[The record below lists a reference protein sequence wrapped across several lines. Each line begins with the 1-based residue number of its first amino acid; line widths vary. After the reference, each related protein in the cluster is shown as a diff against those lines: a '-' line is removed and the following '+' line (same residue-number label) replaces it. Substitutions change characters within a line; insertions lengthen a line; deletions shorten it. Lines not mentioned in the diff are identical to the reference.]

1 MPSINCFDISHILD
15 ILRKNNKSVRYF
27 KDIIGIIYMKQT
39 WGDNMNLQ
47 TDTEIDSSYGLSEEQ
62 VAARVE
68 RGQVN
73 KQIDRISKS
82 YKEIIHDNIFTLFN
96 LINVV
101 LAGFIIFIGSWRN
114 LLFMG
119 VILSNIVIG
128 ILQEIRAKRVLD
140 KLSLI
145 TQSSVKVRRSGE
157 WKEIHI
163 DDVVLDDIISLST
176 SNQII
181 ADAIVIDGRLEVNE
195 SLVTGESDIIIK
207 QPGDELYSGSFVVS
221 GNATCQVLH
230 VGEDNYASTIMK
242 DAKVFKKH
250 KSQLRDSI
258 NYIIKIIGFVI
269 IPMGIALFVK
279 QYFISGYP
287 FDKAIIAMVAAL
299 VGMIPEGLVLLTSVA
314 LAVGTINLA
323 RKQTLVQELY
333 CIETLARVDTLCLDK
348 TGTIKEGNMQVE
360 DILVMEE
367 GLDIKALLANFQ
379 EAIHDENATAMAI
392 RNFVGKP
399 AHMEKPVR
407 ILPFSSARK
416 CSAVTFESGTYVLGA
431 YEFVCDKKDPAI
443 VAEIEK
449 QANMGNRVLV
459 FMQNDTP
466 IKFDDIEKDGHILAL
481 VLLSDPIRKEAPQ
494 TLDYF
499 LSQGVDIKVIS
510 GDDPRTVHAIAK
522 KANLKNHE
530 RYIDVSTLKDEEID
544 AVVKHYT
551 IFGRVS
557 PKQKKLMI
565 AALKKQGHITAMIG
579 DGVNDVMAL
588 KEADCSISVAQGSE
602 AAKNI
607 ANLVLLDNNF
617 AHMPHIVD
625 EGRRVIN
632 NIQRAASLFLVKT
645 TFSTM
650 LAFLTLFLIRR
661 YPFEPIQLTLI
672 SSLTIGIP
680 SFFLALEPNHAR
692 VQGNFL
698 LNVFSK
704 AFPGA
709 LCVVLSVVFVHFL
722 GNVLPINEAQ
732 MTTMTVLLTGTSSL
746 IVLYR
751 VCIPFTRLRFIVFVI
766 MTALFIAAVVLL
778 PNLFV
783 LVRLSFYQAV
793 CTLGAMFMIPI
804 VMDFFFR
811 FGNKLKLKERLEQ
824 VGK

>member
-1 MPSINCFDISHILD
+1 
-15 ILRKNNKSVRYF
+15 
-27 KDIIGIIYMKQT
+27 MKYDT
-39 WGDNMNLQ
+39 
-47 TDTEIDSSYGLSEEQ
+47 TDTEVDIENGLSDEQ
-62 VAARVE
+62 VKQRIE
-68 RGQVN
+68 RGQYNQQVD
-73 KQIDRISKS
+73 QISKS
-82 YKEIIHDNIFTLFN
+82 YQEIIKDNIFTLFN
-96 LINVV
+96 LINAI

-119 VILSNIVIG
+119 VILSNIIIG

-145 TQSSVKVRRSGE
+145 TQSTVKARRNGQ
-157 WKEIHI
+157 WAEIHI
-163 DDVVLDDIISLST
+163 EDVVLDDILSLTT

-181 ADAIVIDGRLEVNE
+181 ADAMVLKGRIEVNE
-195 SLVTGESDIIIK
+195 SLVTGESDIIVK
-207 QPGDELYSGSFVVS
+207 LPGDELYSGSFVVS
-221 GNATCQVLH
+221 GNAVCQVLH
-230 VGEDNYASTIMK
+230 VGNDNYAQTIMK
-242 DAKVFKKH
+242 DAKIFKKH

-269 IPMGIALFVK
+269 IPMGLALFFK
-279 QYFISGYP
+279 QYFVSGYS
-287 FDKAIIAMVAAL
+287 FEEAIVAMVAAL

-323 RKQTLVQELY
+323 RKKTLVQELY

-348 TGTIKEGNMQVE
+348 TGTITEGNMQVE
-360 DILVMEE
+360 DILILQKEA
-367 GLDIKALLANFQ
+367 GDIKALLADFHAALQ
-379 EAIHDENATAMAI
+379 DENATAMAI
-392 RNFVGKP
+392 RSYVGEAQNKVK
-399 AHMEKPVR
+399 AKR
-407 ILPFSSARK
+407 LLPFSSARK
-416 CSAVTFESGTYVLGA
+416 CSAVTFEDNQTYILGA
-431 YEFVCDKKDPAI
+431 YEFVCSEPDPTI
-443 VAEIEK
+443 MKEIQK
-449 QANMGNRVLV
+449 QANLGNRVLV
-459 FMQNDTP
+459 FMKSDSA
-466 IKFDDIEKDGHILAL
+466 IEFDDIDTHGTPLAL
-481 VLLSDPIRKEAPQ
+481 ILLSDPIRKEAPQ

-499 LSQGVDIKVIS
+499 LSQGVDVKIIS
-510 GDDPRTVHAIAK
+510 GDDPCTVHAIAQ
-522 KANLKNHE
+522 KAHLKDHDK
-530 RYIDVSTLKDEEID
+530 YIDASTLQDKDIPE
-544 AVVKHYT
+544 AVKKYT

-557 PKQKKLMI
+557 PMQKKLMI
-565 AALKKQGHITAMIG
+565 AALKQQGHITAMIG

-617 AHMPHIVD
+617 SHMPHIVD

-692 VQGNFL
+692 VEGNFL

-722 GNVLPINEAQ
+722 GNVFPINDAQ
-732 MTTMTVLLTGTSSL
+732 MTTMTVLLTGTSSM

-751 VCIPFTRLRFIVFVI
+751 VCIPFTRLRFIVFVV
-766 MTALFIAAVVLL
+766 MLSLFVAAIVLL

-783 LVRLSFYQAV
+783 LVRLNFYQAI
-793 CTLGAMFMIPI
+793 CTFGAMAAIPI

-811 FGNKLKLKERLEQ
+811 FGNKLKLKERLEK

>member
-1 MPSINCFDISHILD
+1 MKTDANTTETDLEKGLSSKEVA
-15 ILRKNNKSVRYF
+15 LRK
-27 KDIIGIIYMKQT
+27 
-39 WGDNMNLQ
+39 
-47 TDTEIDSSYGLSEEQ
+47 
-62 VAARVE
+62 E
-68 RGQVN
+68 RGQYN
-73 KQIDRISKS
+73 KQVDAISKS
-82 YKEIIHDNIFTLFN
+82 YKEIIKDNILTLFN
-96 LINVV
+96 LINVI

-128 ILQEIRAKRVLD
+128 ILQELRAKRVLD

-145 TQSSVKVRRSGE
+145 TQASVKTKRDGSWCEV
-157 WKEIHI
+157 HI
-163 DDVVLDDIISLST
+163 EDIVLDDIVSLST
-176 SNQII
+176 SNQIV
-181 ADAIVIDGRLEVNE
+181 ADALVLEGRIEVNE

-207 QPGDELYSGSFVVS
+207 RPGDELFSGSFVVS
-221 GNATCQVLH
+221 GSATCQIIH
-230 VGEDNYASTIMK
+230 VGDDNYSQTIMK

-269 IPMGIALFVK
+269 IPMGLALFFK
-279 QYFISGYP
+279 QYFVSGYS
-287 FDKAIIAMVAAL
+287 FDQAIVSMVAAL

-348 TGTIKEGNMQVE
+348 TGTITEGNMKVE
-360 DILVMEE
+360 DIIIKDDQ
-367 GLDIKALLANFQ
+367 LDIKACLAAFY
-379 EAIHDENATAMAI
+379 EAINDDNATAQAI
-392 RNFVGKP
+392 RSFVGK
-399 AHMEKPVR
+399 AKEKESIKK

-416 CSAVTFESGTYVLGA
+416 YSAVTFEQSGTFVLGA
-431 YEFVCDKKDPAI
+431 YEFVCDDPDPAI
-443 VAEIEK
+443 VKEIEQ
-449 QANMGNRVLV
+449 QANLGNRVLV
-459 FMQNDTP
+459 FMKSEQP
-466 IKFDDIEKDGHILAL
+466 IELDEIDKTGTVLAL
-481 VLLSDPIRKEAPQ
+481 ILLSDPIRKEAPQ

-499 LSQGVDIKVIS
+499 LSQGVDVKVIS
-510 GDDPRTVHAIAK
+510 GDDPRTVHAIAR
-522 KANLKNHE
+522 KAHLKNCDL
-530 RYIDVSTLKDEEID
+530 YIDASTLKEEEIPM
-544 AVVKHYT
+544 AVKTYT

-557 PKQKKLMI
+557 PMQKKLMI
-565 AALKKQGHITAMIG
+565 KALKQQGHITAMIG

-617 AHMPHIVD
+617 AHMPSIVD

-722 GNVLPINEAQ
+722 GNILPINDAQ
-732 MTTMTVLLTGTSSL
+732 MTSMTVLLTGTSSM

-751 VCIPFTRLRFIVFVI
+751 VCIPFTRLRFIVFVTMLSI
-766 MTALFIAAVVLL
+766 FVAAIFLL
-778 PNLFV
+778 PDLFV
-783 LVRLSFYQAV
+783 LVRLNYYQAI
-793 CTLGAMFMIPI
+793 CTLGAMIMIPI

-811 FGNKLKLKERLEQ
+811 FGNKLKLKERLEK

>member
-348 TGTIKEGNMQVE
+348 TGTITEGNMQVE

-416 CSAVTFESGTYVLGA
+416 CSAVTFES
-431 YEFVCDKKDPAI
+431 DKKDPAI

>member
-1 MPSINCFDISHILD
+1 
-15 ILRKNNKSVRYF
+15 
-27 KDIIGIIYMKQT
+27 MK
-39 WGDNMNLQ
+39 
-47 TDTEIDSSYGLSEEQ
+47 TDTNTNVDLKKGLSEEE
-62 VAARVE
+62 VALRKE
-68 RGQVN
+68 RGQYN
-73 KQIDRISKS
+73 KQVDEISKS
-82 YKEIIHDNIFTLFN
+82 YKKIIKDNILTLFN
-96 LINVV
+96 LINVI

-119 VILSNIVIG
+119 VILSNIIIG

-145 TQSSVKVRRSGE
+145 TQASVKTRRNNAWCE
-157 WKEIHI
+157 VHIEDIVI
-163 DDVVLDDIISLST
+163 DDIVSLST
-176 SNQII
+176 SNQIV
-181 ADAIVIDGRLEVNE
+181 ADAVVLQGRIEVNE

-207 QPGDELYSGSFVVS
+207 RPNDELYSGSFVVS
-221 GNATCQVLH
+221 GNAICQVIH
-230 VGEDNYASTIMK
+230 VGDDNYSQTIMK
-242 DAKVFKKH
+242 DAKIFRKH

-269 IPMGIALFVK
+269 IPMGLALFFK
-279 QYFISGYP
+279 QYLISDYS
-287 FDKAIIAMVAAL
+287 FDQAIVSMVAAL

-348 TGTIKEGNMQVE
+348 TGTITEGNMQVE
-360 DILVMEE
+360 DILIKEE
-367 GLDIKALLANFQ
+367 AFDIKGLLALFHN
-379 EAIHDENATAMAI
+379 ALHDENATAQAI
-392 RNFVGKP
+392 RSFVGDTTCQDDVVK
-399 AHMEKPVR
+399 V
-407 ILPFSSARK
+407 LPFSSARK
-416 CSAVTFESGTYVLGA
+416 CSAVTFEKSGTFILGA
-431 YEFVCDKKDPAI
+431 YEFICDEPDPI
-443 VAEIEK
+443 VVKEIEQ
-449 QANMGNRVLV
+449 QANLGNRVLV
-459 FMQNDTP
+459 FMKSKQP
-466 IKFDDIEKDGHILAL
+466 IIQDEIDKNGTVLAL
-481 VLLSDPIRKEAPQ
+481 ILLSDPIRKEAPQ

-499 LSQGVDIKVIS
+499 LSQGVDVKVIS
-510 GDDPRTVHAIAK
+510 GDDPRTVHAIAR
-522 KANLKNHE
+522 KAHLKHYD
-530 RYIDVSTLKDEEID
+530 RYVDASTLTDEDIPE
-544 AVVKHYT
+544 AVQKYT

-557 PKQKKLMI
+557 PMQKKLMI
-565 AALKKQGHITAMIG
+565 KALKQQGHITAMIG

-617 AHMPHIVD
+617 AHMPSIVD

-709 LCVVLSVVFVHFL
+709 LCVVLSVIFVHFL
-722 GNVLPINEAQ
+722 GNILPINDAQ
-732 MTTMTVLLTGTSSL
+732 MTTMTVLLTGTSCM

-751 VCIPFTRLRFIVFVI
+751 VCIPFTRLRFIVFVT
-766 MTALFIAAVVLL
+766 MLSLFVAAIFLL
-778 PNLFV
+778 PDLFV
-783 LVRLSFYQAV
+783 LVRLNYYQTI
-793 CTLGAMFMIPI
+793 CTCGAMVMIPI

-811 FGNKLKLKERLEQ
+811 FGNKMKLKERLEN